1 MQKIFING
9 NILTMSDKCPNPEAV
24 LVEGRNIIRVG
35 SREEVMK
42 AAGRR
47 AAVIDLKGRTLL
59 PGFFDAHGHFISYA
73 LSQLK
78 FVDLRCVPVGKIRN
92 VEQMI
97 QALKIRPETK
107 EESLWALGMM
117 ILFLRM
123 EEWRRRRILTRFPGP
138 GR

>member
-97 QALKIRPETK
+97 QALKNSDQARNKRGVIVGFGYDDTL
-107 EESLWALGMM
+107 S
-117 ILFLRM
+117 RM
-123 EEWRRRRILTRFPGP
+123 ELARA
-138 GR
+138 